1 MPGILD
7 DFPRGDEKRLLTQ
20 HDTPK
25 AAWRNPQDILR
36 DTALAYPAD
45 NPGGRLLLGNLDGRL
60 IGVADDRHMITVAG
74 SRAGKG
80 VSVIIPNL
88 IFYPGSVL
96 AIDPK
101 GELASI
107 TARRR
112 ARDLKQKVFVLDPF
126 GRTADWV
133 KPYRASFNP
142 MATLTP
148 GNPHIVEDA
157 GLIADAIV
165 VPSGGDMGNAGVLQF
180 FGNNDVKT
188 LEYISRRLGKTTIL
202 VKSAG
207 DVTPQQQHAGATGS
221 SRKPEVHDL
230 LTAEEA
236 GRYFARDA
244 PQLRQ
249 LIIRAG
255 KDPAM
260 VIGRVRYYED
270 APFRGKFDDIGAR

>member
-25 AAWRNPQDILR
+25 AAWRDPQDILR
-36 DTALAYPAD
+36 DPALAYPAD
-45 NPGGRLLLGNLDGRL
+45 NPGARLLLGSLDGRL

-96 AIDPK
+96 VIDPK

-142 MATLTP
+142 MATLTHVFFPTPSAFP
-148 GNPHIVEDA
+148 GCA
-157 GLIADAIV
+157 K
-165 VPSGGDMGNAGVLQF
+165 GG
-180 FGNNDVKT
+180 
-188 LEYISRRLGKTTIL
+188 EEPRR
-202 VKSAG
+202 
-207 DVTPQQQHAGATGS
+207 
-221 SRKPEVHDL
+221 
-230 LTAEEA
+230 A
-236 GRYFARDA
+236 GRAS
-244 PQLRQ
+244 
-249 LIIRAG
+249 
-255 KDPAM
+255 
-260 VIGRVRYYED
+260 
-270 APFRGKFDDIGAR
+270 

>member
-7 DFPRGDEKRLLTQ
+7 DFPRGDEKRLQTQ

-25 AAWRNPQDILR
+25 ALWCNPQDLLR
-36 DTALAYPAD
+36 DPALAYSAD
-45 NPGGRLLLGNLDGRL
+45 NPGARLLLGSLDGRL
-60 IGVADDRHMITVAG
+60 IGLADDRHMITVAG

-126 GRTADWV
+126 ERTADWV

-148 GNPHIVEDA
+148 DNPHIA
-157 GLIADAIV
+157 PAFAALQRGNRR
-165 VPSGGDMGNAGVLQF
+165 SGFCGNTLKINWLQS
-180 FGNNDVKT
+180 
-188 LEYISRRLGKTTIL
+188 Y
-202 VKSAG
+202 
-207 DVTPQQQHAGATGS
+207 
-221 SRKPEVHDL
+221 
-230 LTAEEA
+230 
-236 GRYFARDA
+236 
-244 PQLRQ
+244 QL
-249 LIIRAG
+249 
-255 KDPAM
+255 
-260 VIGRVRYYED
+260 
-270 APFRGKFDDIGAR
+270 